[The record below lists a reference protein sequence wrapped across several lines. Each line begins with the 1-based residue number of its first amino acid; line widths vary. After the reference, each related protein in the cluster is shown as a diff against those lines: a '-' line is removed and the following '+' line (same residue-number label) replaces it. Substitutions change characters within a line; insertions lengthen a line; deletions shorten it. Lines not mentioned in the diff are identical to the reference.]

1 MPTFVQLRVTNLCNL
16 RCKMCG
22 QWGDTGI
29 FREQKGD
36 GATDG
41 EAERARIR
49 ELIGLRRQLGLDDY
63 VRLLDE
69 VAPHQPIV
77 SLFGG
82 EPFLY
87 PDILPLVRAI
97 KERGLMATVIT
108 NGWHLERHA
117 RELVEAGMDSI
128 AVSIDGPPDVHDRI
142 RGRESSFA
150 RAAAGIRAVAHWR
163 REART
168 RPARADGDPARH
180 RAQRDA
186 TSPAALDAL
195 RELPLELVN
204 VGLRWFV
211 PREAGA
217 AYERVMREAFGV
229 DGDLLAGLRVRV
241 AGRRRRQG
249 SMQALVSVLGAARR
263 RRLLDVHRG
272 RPWVSFVPAVAAA
285 RRARLLRGP
294 ARTFGHDLCPVAWY
308 FAQVEPDG
316 DVCFCG
322 DFPDYVIGNV
332 RRPRSVRSGRA
343 SGARLPREAGPRAAA
358 HLRPLLRQLRLREVA
373 AAARRDDAGRGRL
386 RSHHLSTS
394 PAGALR
400 TADSELA
407 AERRRQVAVAREAQV
422 QGQVGQA
429 AARLAYARGSAT
441 GAAHAGSGS
450 GAASMPVA
458 PRNVRARWK
467 GDTPAAAATSVSWMR
482 WSRWPTK

>member
-1 MPTFVQLRVTNLCNL
+1 VSRLARGWKRARFALSYYLRMRRGRRAVFAHLEDGAPVPMPTFLQLRVTNLCNL

-22 QWGDTGI
+22 QWGDTGV
-29 FREQKGD
+29 FREHKGD

-41 EAERARIR
+41 ETERARIR
-49 ELIGLRRQLGLDDY
+49 ELIGLRRQLALEDY
-63 VRLLDE
+63 ERLLDE

-97 KERGLMATVIT
+97 KRRGLVATVIT

-163 REART
+163 EKLGRGLPVQMAILPVTELNA
-168 RPARADGDPARH
+168 ADV
-180 RAQRDA
+180 
-186 TSPAALDAL
+186 PAALDAL

-211 PREAGA
+211 PPREGE
-217 AYERVMREAFGV
+217 AYERVMKDTFGV
-229 DGDLLAGLRVRV
+229 DGSSWRGFQFAWPDDAAANGTMR
-241 AGRRRRQG
+241 
-249 SMQALVSVLGAARR
+249 ALVSVLGAARR
-263 RRLLDVHRG
+263 RRLVDVHRG
-272 RPWVSFVPAVAAA
+272 KPWVSFVPAVEP
-285 RRARLLRGP
+285 RDVP
-294 ARTFGHDLCPVAWY
+294 AYFGEPSRTFGHDLCPVAWY

-332 RRPRSVRSGRA
+332 KSAPFTSVWKGER
-343 SGARLPREAGPRAAA
+343 ARLFREKLAREPLPICARCCGSYVYGKWPRPGAAGKPSRAAA
-358 HLRPLLRQLRLREVA
+358 A
-373 AAARRDDAGRGRL
+373 AL
-386 RSHHLSTS
+386 
-394 PAGALR
+394 
-400 TADSELA
+400 
-407 AERRRQVAVAREAQV
+407 
-422 QGQVGQA
+422 
-429 AARLAYARGSAT
+429 
-441 GAAHAGSGS
+441 
-450 GAASMPVA
+450 
-458 PRNVRARWK
+458 
-467 GDTPAAAATSVSWMR
+467 
-482 WSRWPTK
+482 